1 MLPSQLRNKI
11 EGEKTSGFPFEDI
24 SYRQAERS
32 QLIMKHVISVLVEN
46 KVGVLSRITGLF
58 SGRGF
63 NIESLAVGETEN
75 IDISRMTIVVSGD
88 NSILEQVRKQLGKV
102 IDTIKVIDFT
112 GTDYVERN
120 LMLIKVSALPGRR
133 SEIIELV
140 DVFRGKIIDV
150 GQKDMVIE
158 ISGPEDRLEAA
169 LNLIR
174 PYGIKEVARTGR
186 IAMTRGP
193 K

>member
-1 MLPSQLRNKI
+1 
-11 EGEKTSGFPFEDI
+11 
-24 SYRQAERS
+24 
-32 QLIMKHVISVLVEN
+32 MKHVISVLVEN

-75 IDISRMTIVVSGD
+75 EAISRMTIVVSGD
-88 NSILEQVRKQLGKV
+88 ESILEQVRKQLGKV
-102 IDTIKVIDFT
+102 IDTIKVTDFT
-112 GTDYVERN
+112 GIDHVERD
-120 LMLIKVSALPGRR
+120 LMLIKVSALPGKRN
-133 SEIIELV
+133 EIIELV

-150 GQKDMVIE
+150 GQKDMIVE
-158 ISGPEDRLEAA
+158 ISGPEDRLEAV

-186 IAMTRGP
+186 IAMNRGP

>member
-1 MLPSQLRNKI
+1 
-11 EGEKTSGFPFEDI
+11 
-24 SYRQAERS
+24 
-32 QLIMKHVISVLVEN
+32 MKHVISVLVEN

-63 NIESLAVGETEN
+63 NIESLAVGETEDTN
-75 IDISRMTIVVSGD
+75 ISRMTIVVSGD
-88 NSILEQVRKQLGKV
+88 DSILEQVRKQLGKV
-102 IDTIKVIDFT
+102 VDTIKVTDYT

-120 LMLIKVSALPGRR
+120 LILIKVSALPGKRN
-133 SEIIELV
+133 EIIEMV

-150 GQKDMVIE
+150 GRKDMIVE

-169 LNLIR
+169 LNLLR

-186 IAMTRGP
+186 IAMNRGP

>member
-1 MLPSQLRNKI
+1 
-11 EGEKTSGFPFEDI
+11 
-24 SYRQAERS
+24 
-32 QLIMKHVISVLVEN
+32 MKHVISVLVEN

-75 IDISRMTIVVSGD
+75 MAISRMTIVVSGD
-88 NSILEQVRKQLGKV
+88 ESILEQVRKQLGKV
-102 IDTIKVIDFT
+102 IDTIKVTDYT
-112 GTDYVERN
+112 GTDYVARD
-120 LMLIKVSALPGRR
+120 LMLIKVSALPGKR

-150 GQKDMVIE
+150 GQKDMIVE
-158 ISGPEDRLEAA
+158 ISGPEDRLEAV
-169 LNLIR
+169 LNLLR

-186 IAMTRGP
+186 IAMNRGP

>member
-1 MLPSQLRNKI
+1 
-11 EGEKTSGFPFEDI
+11 
-24 SYRQAERS
+24 
-32 QLIMKHVISVLVEN
+32 MKHVISVLVEN

-58 SGRGF
+58 SSRGF
-63 NIESLAVGETEN
+63 NIESLAVGETEDTN
-75 IDISRMTIVVSGD
+75 ISRMTIVVSGD
-88 NSILEQVRKQLGKV
+88 DSILEQVRKQLGKV
-102 IDTIKVIDFT
+102 VDTIKVTDYT

-120 LMLIKVSALPGRR
+120 LILIKVSALPGKRN
-133 SEIIELV
+133 EIIELV

-150 GQKDMVIE
+150 GQKDMIVE

-169 LNLIR
+169 LNLLR

-186 IAMTRGP
+186 IAMNRGP

>member
-1 MLPSQLRNKI
+1 
-11 EGEKTSGFPFEDI
+11 
-24 SYRQAERS
+24 
-32 QLIMKHVISVLVEN
+32 MKHVISVLVEN

-75 IDISRMTIVVSGD
+75 MAISRMTIVVSGD
-88 NSILEQVRKQLGKV
+88 DSILEQVRKQLGKV
-102 IDTIKVIDFT
+102 IDTIKVTDFT
-112 GTDYVERN
+112 GIDHVERD
-120 LMLIKVSALPGRR
+120 LMLIKVSALPGKRN
-133 SEIIELV
+133 EIIELV
-140 DVFRGKIIDV
+140 NVFRGKIIDV
-150 GQKDMVIE
+150 GQKDMIVE
-158 ISGPEDRLEAA
+158 ISGPEERLEAV

-186 IAMTRGP
+186 IAMNRGP

>member
-1 MLPSQLRNKI
+1 
-11 EGEKTSGFPFEDI
+11 
-24 SYRQAERS
+24 
-32 QLIMKHVISVLVEN
+32 MKHVISVLVEN

-75 IDISRMTIVVSGD
+75 MAISRMTIVVSGD
-88 NSILEQVRKQLGKV
+88 DSILEQVRKQLGKV
-102 IDTIKVIDFT
+102 IDTIKVTDFT
-112 GTDYVERN
+112 GIDHVERD
-120 LMLIKVSALPGRR
+120 LMLIKVSALPGKRN
-133 SEIIELV
+133 EIIELV

-150 GQKDMVIE
+150 GQKDMIVE
-158 ISGPEDRLEAA
+158 ISGPEERLEAV

-186 IAMTRGP
+186 IAMNRGP

>member
-1 MLPSQLRNKI
+1 
-11 EGEKTSGFPFEDI
+11 
-24 SYRQAERS
+24 
-32 QLIMKHVISVLVEN
+32 MKHVISVLVEN
-46 KVGVLSRITGLF
+46 KVGVLARITGLF

-75 IDISRMTIVVSGD
+75 MNISRMTIVVSGD
-88 NSILEQVRKQLGKV
+88 DSILEQVRKQLGKV
-102 IDTIKVIDFT
+102 IDTIKVTDFT
-112 GTDYVERN
+112 GTDYVERD
-120 LMLIKVSALPGRR
+120 LMLIKINAAPGKR
-133 SEIIELV
+133 SEIVELV

-158 ISGPEDRLEAA
+158 ISGPEDRLEAM
-169 LNLIR
+169 LDLLR

-186 IAMTRGP
+186 IAMNRGP

>member
-1 MLPSQLRNKI
+1 
-11 EGEKTSGFPFEDI
+11 
-24 SYRQAERS
+24 
-32 QLIMKHVISVLVEN
+32 MKHVISVLVEN

-63 NIESLAVGETEN
+63 NIESLAVGETESEA
-75 IDISRMTIVVSGD
+75 ISRMTIVVSGD
-88 NSILEQVRKQLGKV
+88 DSILEQVRKQLGKV
-102 IDTIKVIDFT
+102 IDTIKVTDFT

-120 LMLIKVSALPGRR
+120 LMLIKISSLPGKR

-150 GQKDMVIE
+150 GQKDMIIE
-158 ISGPEDRLEAA
+158 ISGPEDRLEAV
-169 LNLIR
+169 LDLLR

-186 IAMTRGP
+186 IAMNRGT

>member
-1 MLPSQLRNKI
+1 
-11 EGEKTSGFPFEDI
+11 
-24 SYRQAERS
+24 
-32 QLIMKHVISVLVEN
+32 MKHVISVLVEN
-46 KVGVLSRITGLF
+46 KVGVLARITGLF

-75 IDISRMTIVVSGD
+75 MNISRMTIVVSGD
-88 NSILEQVRKQLGKV
+88 DSILEQVRKQLGKV
-102 IDTIKVIDFT
+102 IDTIKVTDFT
-112 GTDYVERN
+112 GTDYVERD
-120 LMLIKVSALPGRR
+120 LMLIKVNAAPGKRG
-133 SEIIELV
+133 EIVELV

-158 ISGPEDRLEAA
+158 ISGPEDRLEAM
-169 LNLIR
+169 LDLLR

-186 IAMTRGP
+186 IAMNRGP

>member
-1 MLPSQLRNKI
+1 
-11 EGEKTSGFPFEDI
+11 
-24 SYRQAERS
+24 
-32 QLIMKHVISVLVEN
+32 MKHVISVLVEN

-63 NIESLAVGETEN
+63 NIESLAVGETESKA
-75 IDISRMTIVVSGD
+75 ISRMTIVVSGD
-88 NSILEQVRKQLGKV
+88 ESILEQVRKQLGKV
-102 IDTIKVIDFT
+102 IDTIKVIDFADT
-112 GTDYVERN
+112 NYVERN
-120 LMLIKVSALPGRR
+120 LMLIKVSAVPGKRGD
-133 SEIIELV
+133 IIELV

-158 ISGPEDRLEAA
+158 ISGPEDRLEAV
-169 LNLIR
+169 LDLIR

-186 IAMTRGP
+186 IAMNRGP

>member
-1 MLPSQLRNKI
+1 
-11 EGEKTSGFPFEDI
+11 
-24 SYRQAERS
+24 
-32 QLIMKHVISVLVEN
+32 MKHVISVLVEN
-46 KVGVLSRITGLF
+46 KVGVLARITGLF

-75 IDISRMTIVVSGD
+75 MDISRMTIVVSGD
-88 NSILEQVRKQLGKV
+88 EAILEQVRKQLGKV
-102 IDTIKVIDFT
+102 IDTIKVTDFT
-112 GTDYVERN
+112 GTDYVERD
-120 LMLIKVSALPGRR
+120 LMLIKINAAPGKR
-133 SEIIELV
+133 SEIVELV

-158 ISGPEDRLEAA
+158 ISGPEDRLEAM
-169 LNLIR
+169 LDLLR

-186 IAMTRGP
+186 IAMNRGA

>member
-1 MLPSQLRNKI
+1 
-11 EGEKTSGFPFEDI
+11 
-24 SYRQAERS
+24 
-32 QLIMKHVISVLVEN
+32 MKHVISVLVEN

-75 IDISRMTIVVSGD
+75 VDISRMTIVVSGD
-88 NSILEQVRKQLGKV
+88 DSILEQVRKQLGKV
-102 IDTIKVIDFT
+102 VDTIKVTDYT

-120 LMLIKVSALPGRR
+120 LILIKVSALPGKRN
-133 SEIIELV
+133 EIIELV

-150 GQKDMVIE
+150 GQKDMIVE
-158 ISGPEDRLEAA
+158 ISGPEDRLEAVI
-169 LNLIR
+169 NLLR
-174 PYGIKEVARTGR
+174 PFGIKEVTRTGR
-186 IAMTRGP
+186 IAMNRGP

>member
-1 MLPSQLRNKI
+1 
-11 EGEKTSGFPFEDI
+11 
-24 SYRQAERS
+24 
-32 QLIMKHVISVLVEN
+32 MKHVISVLVEN

-75 IDISRMTIVVSGD
+75 MAISRMTIVVSGD
-88 NSILEQVRKQLGKV
+88 ESILEQVRKQLGKV
-102 IDTIKVIDFT
+102 IDTIKVTDFT

-120 LMLIKVSALPGRR
+120 LILIKVSALPGKRN
-133 SEIIELV
+133 EIIELV

-150 GQKDMVIE
+150 GQKDMIVE
-158 ISGPEDRLEAA
+158 ISGPEDRLEAV
-169 LNLIR
+169 LNLLR

-186 IAMTRGP
+186 IAMNRGQ
-193 K
+193 KK

>member
-1 MLPSQLRNKI
+1 
-11 EGEKTSGFPFEDI
+11 
-24 SYRQAERS
+24 
-32 QLIMKHVISVLVEN
+32 MKHVTSVLVEN

-75 IDISRMTIVVSGD
+75 VDISRMTIVVSGD
-88 NSILEQVRKQLGKV
+88 DSILEQVRKQLGKV
-102 IDTIKVIDFT
+102 VDTIKVTDYT

-120 LMLIKVSALPGRR
+120 LILIKVSALPGKRN
-133 SEIIELV
+133 EIIELV

-150 GQKDMVIE
+150 GQKDMIVE
-158 ISGPEDRLEAA
+158 ISGPEDRLEAVI
-169 LNLIR
+169 NLLR
-174 PYGIKEVARTGR
+174 PFGIKEVARTGR
-186 IAMTRGP
+186 IAMNRGP

>member
-1 MLPSQLRNKI
+1 
-11 EGEKTSGFPFEDI
+11 
-24 SYRQAERS
+24 
-32 QLIMKHVISVLVEN
+32 MKHVISVLVEN

-75 IDISRMTIVVSGD
+75 IAISRMTIVVSGD
-88 NSILEQVRKQLGKV
+88 ESILEQVRKQLGKV
-102 IDTIKVIDFT
+102 IDTIKVTDFT
-112 GTDYVERN
+112 GTDYVERD
-120 LMLIKVSALPGRR
+120 LILIKVSALPGKRN
-133 SEIIELV
+133 EIIELV

-150 GQKDMVIE
+150 GQKDMIVE
-158 ISGPEDRLEAA
+158 ISGPEERLEAV
-169 LNLIR
+169 LNLLR

-186 IAMTRGP
+186 IAMNRGP

>member
-1 MLPSQLRNKI
+1 
-11 EGEKTSGFPFEDI
+11 
-24 SYRQAERS
+24 
-32 QLIMKHVISVLVEN
+32 MKHVISVLVEN

-75 IDISRMTIVVSGD
+75 MAISRMTIVVSGD
-88 NSILEQVRKQLGKV
+88 ESILEQVRKQLGKI
-102 IDTIKVIDFT
+102 IDTIKVTDFT
-112 GTDYVERN
+112 GSDYVERN
-120 LMLIKVSALPGRR
+120 LMLIKVNATQGKR

-150 GQKDMVIE
+150 GQKDMIVE
-158 ISGPEDRLEAA
+158 ISGPEDRLEAV
-169 LNLIR
+169 LNLLR

-186 IAMTRGP
+186 IAMNRGS

>member
-1 MLPSQLRNKI
+1 
-11 EGEKTSGFPFEDI
+11 
-24 SYRQAERS
+24 
-32 QLIMKHVISVLVEN
+32 MKHVISVLVEN

-75 IDISRMTIVVSGD
+75 MAISRMTIVVSGD
-88 NSILEQVRKQLGKV
+88 ESILEQVRKQLGKV
-102 IDTIKVIDFT
+102 IDTIKVTDFT
-112 GTDYVERN
+112 GTDYVARD
-120 LMLIKVSALPGRR
+120 LILIKVSALPGKR

-150 GQKDMVIE
+150 GQKDMIVE
-158 ISGPEDRLEAA
+158 ISGPEDRLEAV
-169 LNLIR
+169 LNLLR

-186 IAMTRGP
+186 IAMNRGQ